1 MVLSKRD
8 ILNKIKEGG
17 LKFEPNIDKFQLQPN
32 GVDLRLGWSFYSPK
46 EWTVN
51 DQGRTGLNVDYT
63 EQASKDSMDLIKL
76 QPGQYFELLPKEFVI
91 ASTLEK
97 ISLEDD
103 SLMAMLYARSSLIRR
118 GLLIFSGTIDSH
130 YRGYMAI
137 PIVNNT
143 NTQTIRL
150 YPGERACQLVFH
162 LLSSPLTEEEEAQKH
177 GLKKAKYQESAPYSL
192 AAKSDGQEE
201 IDLIRKGKLNE
212 LKNNF
217 KV

>member
-1 MVLSKRD
+1 MVLSKKD
-8 ILNKIKEGG
+8 ILNKIKEEG

-46 EWTVN
+46 NWTIN

-63 EQASKDSMDLIKL
+63 EYASKNSMDLIKL

-97 ISLEDD
+97 MSIEDD

-130 YRGYMAI
+130 YKGYMAL
-137 PIVNNT
+137 PIINNT
-143 NTQTIRL
+143 HTQTIRL
-150 YPGERACQLVFH
+150 YPGERVCQLVFH
-162 LLSSPLTEEEEAQKH
+162 LLSSPLTEEEAQKH
-177 GLKKAKYQESAPYSL
+177 GLKNAKYQESAPYSL
-192 AAKSDGQEE
+192 IAKNDDREE
-201 IDLIRKGKLNE
+201 VEFIREGKIDE
-212 LKNNF
+212 LKDNF